1 MDDDNI
7 IDDFLQDEE
16 EEKSSK
22 NNNSQKHPHSN
33 DKSHVP
39 KNKDDKQ
46 TEVKL
51 LKLRN
56 ELLMTQL
63 NNKEKILKDYRK
75 KCNDQKTKIKELK
88 KRVTDLMIKNNIEND
103 YVIKYQAKEENKNKK
118 INNKKKELID
128 QIETLEYNL
137 DKATLFQCG
146 ICMDSFHETEKVK
159 RLPCEH
165 IFHIDCMNQWIQTNK
180 NCPFCGQAIFY

>member
-7 IDDFLQDEE
+7 IDGFLQDEE

-75 KCNDQKTKIKELK
+75 KCNDQKTKISELK
-88 KRVTDLMIKNNIEND
+88 KKVTNLMLKNNIQNNNT
-103 YVIKYQAKEENKNKK
+103 IKYQAKDENKKIKNKK
-118 INNKKKELID
+118 TVLID
-128 QIETLEYNL
+128 QIETIEYDL
-137 DKATLFQCG
+137 DKATFFQCG
-146 ICMDSFHETEKVK
+146 ICMDSFHETENVK

-165 IFHIDCMNQWIQTNK
+165 IFHVDCMSQWLQKKK
-180 NCPFCGQAIFY
+180 NCPFCAQAIFY